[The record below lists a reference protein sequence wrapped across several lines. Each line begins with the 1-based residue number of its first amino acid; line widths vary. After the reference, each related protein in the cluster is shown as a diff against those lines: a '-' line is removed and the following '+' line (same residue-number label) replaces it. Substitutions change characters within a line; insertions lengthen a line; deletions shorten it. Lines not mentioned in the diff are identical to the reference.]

1 MSMDSDRELARLWR
15 VSKTVHEMIRDRGYE
30 VADYEINMS
39 FDDFKE
45 TYGGGGSVDRGR
57 MAFHA
62 NHSRDSRDRIYV
74 FFCAEEAVSKA
85 TYKSFVTSLDAVGAK
100 RGLIVHGG
108 KLTSGAAKTQ
118 NEMQSEYHL
127 EDFKEADLL
136 VNITRHFLVP
146 KHTIMEP
153 EEKSALIKRYAMV
166 VQPEQVVVVSA
177 MGPQLAMLDF
187 ADLLLYRAA

>member
-1 MSMDSDRELARLWR
+1 MDSDRELARLWR

-85 TYKSFVTSLDAVGAK
+85 TYKRWVITWSLAGLDEVVGLPG
-100 RGLIVHGG
+100 RSL
-108 KLTSGAAKTQ
+108 
-118 NEMQSEYHL
+118 
-127 EDFKEADLL
+127 
-136 VNITRHFLVP
+136 
-146 KHTIMEP
+146 
-153 EEKSALIKRYAMV
+153 RY
-166 VQPEQVVVVSA
+166 
-177 MGPQLAMLDF
+177 LDS
-187 ADLLLYRAA
+187 

>member
-1 MSMDSDRELARLWR
+1 MDSDRELARLWR

-85 TYKSFVTSLDAVGAK
+85 TYKRWVITWSLAGLDEVVGLPG
-100 RGLIVHGG
+100 RNLCHRD
-108 KLTSGAAKTQ
+108 SSEFSWKT
-118 NEMQSEYHL
+118 MR
-127 EDFKEADLL
+127 LL
-136 VNITRHFLVP
+136 ANL
-146 KHTIMEP
+146 
-153 EEKSALIKRYAMV
+153 SALSHHSTRS
-166 VQPEQVVVVSA
+166 ERSA
-177 MGPQLAMLDF
+177 A
-187 ADLLLYRAA
+187 

>member
-1 MSMDSDRELARLWR
+1 MDSDRELARLWR

-85 TYKSFVTSLDAVGAK
+85 TYKRWVL
-100 RGLIVHGG
+100 
-108 KLTSGAAKTQ
+108 KTTA
-118 NEMQSEYHL
+118 ELPE
-127 EDFKEADLL
+127 
-136 VNITRHFLVP
+136 
-146 KHTIMEP
+146 HTNP
-153 EEKSALIKRYAMV
+153 TCVRSA
-166 VQPEQVVVVSA
+166 
-177 MGPQLAMLDF
+177 
-187 ADLLLYRAA
+187 